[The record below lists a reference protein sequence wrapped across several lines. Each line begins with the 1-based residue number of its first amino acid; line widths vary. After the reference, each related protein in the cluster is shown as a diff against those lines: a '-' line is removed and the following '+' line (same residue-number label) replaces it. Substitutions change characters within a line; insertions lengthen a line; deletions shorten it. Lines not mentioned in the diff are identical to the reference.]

1 MPSLGR
7 AMADALIE
15 IGITTPA
22 ALRRAGAGEAWRRL
36 RFAHG
41 RRITL
46 TWIYALD
53 VAIRGGRWDDLTP
66 ARTVALRRLAETL
79 CAEVENT
86 APVNRKG

>member
-1 MPSLGR
+1 
-7 AMADALIE
+7 MADALIE

-22 ALRRAGAGEAWRRL
+22 ALRRAGASEAWRRL

-53 VAIRGGRWDDLTP
+53 IAIRGGRWEDLTP
-66 ARTVALRRLAETL
+66 ARMAALR
-79 CAEVENT
+79 AEVENS
-86 APVNRKG
+86 ALDGRKG

>member
-15 IGITTPA
+15 IGVSTPA
-22 ALRRAGAGEAWRRL
+22 ALRRLGAEEAWRRL

-41 RRITL
+41 RRITV

-53 VAIRGGRWDDLTP
+53 IAIRGGHWDDLTP
-66 ARTVALRRLAETL
+66 ARMAALRAVAEAIR
-79 CAEVENT
+79 AEAQNS
-86 APVNRKG
+86 ASRR